1 MMVASEIEKKISS
14 IKKAQEITDAA
25 FQYILSKVKVGVQEI
40 EIANEIEKFMKACGS
55 EKLAFDLIVVSGV
68 RGALP
73 HGKPSD
79 KRIEYGDFVT
89 IDMGAVIDGYHSDM
103 TRTVA
108 VGSISDRQKNIY
120 DIVLEAQKT
129 AIKKIKNGVCAFN
142 IDKCAR
148 DIIDGH
154 GYGEYFVHGT
164 GHGVGLEIHE
174 KPHLNK
180 KSKEVLESGMI
191 VTVEPGIYIPND
203 LGVRIEDMLLV
214 IDDGCINLT
223 KSAKNLQIL

>member
-1 MMVASEIEKKISS
+1 MIESEVEKKISS
-14 IKKAQEITDAA
+14 TKKAQAITDAA
-25 FQYILSKVKVGVQEI
+25 FEYILPKVKVGVQEI
-40 EIANEIEKFMKACGS
+40 EIAKKIESFMKNHGS

-73 HGKPSD
+73 HGEPSD
-79 KRIEYGDFVT
+79 KKIEDGDFVT
-89 IDMGAVIDGYHSDM
+89 IDMGAVINGYHSDM

-108 VGSISDRQKNIY
+108 VGSVSERQRSIY
-120 DIVLEAQKT
+120 DIVLEAQEA
-129 AIKKIKNGVCAFN
+129 AIKKIKNGARTFD

-148 DIIDGH
+148 DIIGNY

-180 KSKEVLESGMI
+180 KSQEILESGMI
-191 VTVEPGIYIPND
+191 VTVEPGIYIPDD

-214 IDDGCINLT
+214 TDDGYINLT
-223 KSAKNLQIL
+223 KSDKKLQVL

>member
-1 MMVASEIEKKISS
+1 MRENKIERKISS

-25 FQYILSKVKVGVQEI
+25 FEYILPKVKVGVQEI
-40 EIANEIEKFMKACGS
+40 EIADTIEKFMMEHGS

-73 HGKPSD
+73 HGEPSD
-79 KRIEYGDFVT
+79 KKIEHGDFVT
-89 IDMGAVIDGYHSDM
+89 IDMGAVVDGYHSDM
-103 TRTVA
+103 TRTLA
-108 VGSISDRQKNIY
+108 VGAVSDRQKSIY
-120 DIVLEAQKT
+120 DIVLEAQEA
-129 AIKKIKNGVCAFN
+129 AIKKLKNGARAYD
-142 IDKCAR
+142 IDKYAR
-148 DIIDGH
+148 DIIDSY

-180 KSKEVLESGMI
+180 KSNEILKAGMI
-191 VTVEPGIYIPND
+191 VTVEPGIYIPAE

-214 IDDGCINLT
+214 TDEGCINLT
-223 KSAKNLQIL
+223 KSNKKLQVV